1 MTGRVKTDNRVIAP
15 LFVADRLDHLLNEV
29 NGILHKVEEGITVIS
44 DRYYF
49 SSYAYQGVD
58 LPMDWVIRANE
69 PNSSILRPAL
79 TVFLDIPPK
88 LALERI
94 SRNRFQQELFEEE
107 ARLAQVRQKYMEA
120 FRALEGEEQVAV
132 LDGDKSPQAVAE
144 AIWEEVRK
152 YMID

>member
-1 MTGRVKTDNRVIAP
+1 M
-15 LFVADRLDHLLNEV
+15 
-29 NGILHKVEEGITVIS
+29 EEGITVIS